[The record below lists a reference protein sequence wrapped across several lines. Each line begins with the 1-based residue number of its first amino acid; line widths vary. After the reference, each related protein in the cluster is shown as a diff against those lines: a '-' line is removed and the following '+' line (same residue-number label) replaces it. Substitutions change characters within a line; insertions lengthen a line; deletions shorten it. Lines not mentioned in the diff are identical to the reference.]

1 MLYILKHAVDKI
13 LFGKDVKPQCVMH
26 MIAIAYKTE
35 TPLYKKYLQLA
46 ESYSEIKGWCRQTI
60 IIKMRVPCLA
70 VPLVSNTFSK
80 TPSSSVIYT

>member
-46 ESYSEIKGWCRQTI
+46 ESYSEIKG
-60 IIKMRVPCLA
+60 
-70 VPLVSNTFSK
+70 
-80 TPSSSVIYT
+80 